1 MKTPFLLSF
10 VPSFRRVMPLLAAA
24 TVLLVSVGGAEAQTA
39 RWEYAVVNA
48 KLTNRVLEQ
57 MLNDR
62 AVQGWELVQIT
73 DRGIAIFKR
82 KK

>member
-1 MKTPFLLSF
+1 MKNPSHLPF
-10 VPSFRRVMPLLAAA
+10 VPSFRRVVPLFAAA
-24 TVLLVSVGGAEAQTA
+24 TLLLVSVGGAEAQTA
-39 RWEYAVVNA
+39 RWEYLVVSA
-48 KLTNRVLEQ
+48 KLHNRVLEQ

-62 AVQGWELVQIT
+62 AAQGWELVQIT

>member
-1 MKTPFLLSF
+1 MKTSSLLSF
-10 VPSFRRVMPLLAAA
+10 IPSFRRVLPLFAAA
-24 TVLLVSVGGAEAQTA
+24 TVLLVSMGGAEAQTA